1 LVVEDD
7 KRLAASLRRGLESE
21 GYAVDVALTGTD
33 GEWFATENVYDAMV
47 VDVMLPGLAGDALC
61 ARRRDDSDWTPI
73 LILTARSGPEQEAR
87 ALDAGADDFL
97 SKPFSFM
104 VLAARLRALLR
115 RGSRERPAILE
126 VGDLHLDPAMHRVGR
141 GAVDIALTPR
151 QFSLLEF
158 LMRHPDQVLPKATIL
173 EHVWDFAYDG
183 HPNIVEVYV
192 RQLRQRV
199 DEPFGRASLQT
210 VRLVG
215 YRVTDDR
222 AERAGEVGAG
232 TEPVT

>member
-1 LVVEDD
+1 MVVEDD
-7 KRLAASLRRGLESE
+7 KQLAASLRRGLEAE
-21 GYAVDVALTGTD
+21 GYAVDVALDGTE
-33 GEWFATENVYDAMV
+33 GEWFALENSYDALV

-61 ARRRDDSDWTPI
+61 ARRREAGDWTPI
-73 LILTARSGPEQEAR
+73 LMLTARSGPEQESR

-104 VLAARLRALLR
+104 VLTARLRALVR
-115 RGSRERPAILE
+115 RGRQERPAVLQ
-126 VGDLHLDPAMHRVGR
+126 VGDLRLDPATHQAWR
-141 GAVDIALTPR
+141 GTTEIALTPR

-158 LMRHPDQVLPKATIL
+158 LMRRPGEVLPKSTIL

-183 HPNIVEVYV
+183 HPNIVEVYM

-199 DEPFGRASLQT
+199 DEPFGRRSLQT

-215 YRVTDDR
+215 YRLAATDP
-222 AERAGEVGAG
+222 EES
-232 TEPVT
+232 